1 MTAPLDSS
9 VPTKVLSTDH
19 TFSFFSFIL
28 FLLLLIIAI
37 MGVCSRKCLK
47 LKIFSL
53 FTILYSKINV
63 NLRQFRLGNYLPM
76 HIRENTDF
84 SRISSSEKDNFNFKI
99 MWQKFQPYK
108 DNYEIQISTT
118 VFLENLS
125 NYS

>member
-1 MTAPLDSS
+1 
-9 VPTKVLSTDH
+9 
-19 TFSFFSFIL
+19 
-28 FLLLLIIAI
+28 

-76 HIRENTDF
+76 HIRENTGF
-84 SRISSSEKDNFNFKI
+84 SRISKSEKDNFNFKI